1 MGKFGFPFG
10 SSDRHNL
17 FIPLSLLS
25 RSLPILTPS
34 RSGRTAR
41 PTVTYS
47 DPLTISPVPVV
58 LQRADEDPNN
68 NGSPRWR
75 LKTFNDEF
83 PRRSRRISTR
93 STRRRTTDSGRAVDG
108 RNSVSNLGQGAAPA
122 TVLQRVKSNFS
133 SLLVPEYK
141 VGKPPGFV
149 EELKAIFGS
158 CASPCSIFLRCIWC
172 SDPVC

>member
-1 MGKFGFPFG
+1 MGTFGFPFG
-10 SSDRHNL
+10 SFDRHNP
-17 FIPLSLLS
+17 FIPLSLPS

-34 RSGRTAR
+34 RPGRIAR
-41 PTVTYS
+41 PTVTYG

-58 LQRADEDPNN
+58 LQRADGDPNN
-68 NGSPRWR
+68 NGSPQWR
-75 LKTFNDEF
+75 LKTFNDVY

-108 RNSVSNLGQGAAPA
+108 RNSVNTLGQGAAPA

-133 SLLVPEYK
+133 SLLVPEHK

-149 EELKAIFGS
+149 KELKAIFDS
-158 CASPCSIFLRCIWC
+158 CSSSCSIFLRCIWC